1 MLAYARIAKAVIM
14 STPLWKKLLGTYALA
29 WILLALGLGITAV
42 VGWSLFR
49 SVRELDQNRFER
61 QVRQTTDT
69 LRDRIEKYQLA
80 LTGLA
85 DFAASRPEMTTA
97 EWNFRVRLLQPEKSY
112 PGLLELGIAETDTN
126 APASR
131 AALAPAIDLDEDGRD
146 NSLFRLL
153 HVWICPPS
161 AYGGL
166 KPGFLNE
173 SAVEDTALSAIRA
186 NTPCYC
192 YRRELAA
199 EIAGKPA
206 RGFTIFVPFRGPGP
220 AQSPGSPAPGNDR
233 QSYPQRQGDAPG
245 VVFGS
250 IEPNLLL
257 AGLFGTAPREVGFD
271 LFGSEPASAKSWLNV
286 SGTNPPSLLPGF
298 KPYLQARVP
307 VQFHTQ
313 EWTLVLYTTAL
324 FEKESSRYQPWTA
337 VVTGATLS
345 LLIAALLFI
354 QLHAR
359 LRVEAVAAELR
370 SACEDLQR
378 SQNERERIGRDLH
391 DGAIQSL
398 YGLQLSLGHYERLRA
413 RDAETAATVFD
424 RCRLAVDALIAELRT
439 FIVQQTTPEEEAEMS
454 SDPATGL
461 QKLVQR
467 FQSASSIPIE
477 FVVATAP
484 SVSVPLGAQIHLRQ
498 IAQEA
503 LSNSLRHGHP
513 RHIKVE
519 LLKNNGHLQLRV
531 SDDGLGFDAL
541 QAHASGRGL
550 ANMQGRAVQLGG
562 ALRIESHPGQG
573 TKVILDIPLKPDSSA
588 AHV

>member
-1 MLAYARIAKAVIM
+1 M
-14 STPLWKKLLGTYALA
+14 
-29 WILLALGLGITAV
+29 
-42 VGWSLFR
+42 
-49 SVRELDQNRFER
+49 
-61 QVRQTTDT
+61 
-69 LRDRIEKYQLA
+69 
-80 LTGLA
+80 
-85 DFAASRPEMTTA
+85 
-97 EWNFRVRLLQPEKSY
+97 
-112 PGLLELGIAETDTN
+112 
-126 APASR
+126 
-131 AALAPAIDLDEDGRD
+131 
-146 NSLFRLL
+146 
-153 HVWICPPS
+153 
-161 AYGGL
+161 
-166 KPGFLNE
+166 
-173 SAVEDTALSAIRA
+173 
-186 NTPCYC
+186 
-192 YRRELAA
+192 
-199 EIAGKPA
+199 
-206 RGFTIFVPFRGPGP
+206 
-220 AQSPGSPAPGNDR
+220 
-233 QSYPQRQGDAPG
+233 
-245 VVFGS
+245 
-250 IEPNLLL
+250 
-257 AGLFGTAPREVGFD
+257 
-271 LFGSEPASAKSWLNV
+271 
-286 SGTNPPSLLPGF
+286 
-298 KPYLQARVP
+298 
-307 VQFHTQ
+307 QFHTQ

-588 AHV
+588 PHV